1 MPHQLI
7 DTRAGMP
14 ESSSQ
19 VENVPQVVRAVR
31 AEVGAV
37 GVGAGD
43 GAVVDPA
50 EAVTG
55 QDCASAGGGPL
66 PPPGPPPAIGLP
78 TIRRQ
83 RMGVFLIDDIHV
95 SGFHWLGGG
104 SAWN

>member
-55 QDCASAGGGPL
+55 QDCASAGGGAVAAT
-66 PPPGPPPAIGLP
+66 GAP
-78 TIRRQ
+78 TGDRFAYYQ
-83 RMGVFLIDDIHV
+83 TAKN
-95 SGFHWLGGG
+95 G
-104 SAWN
+104 SFPDR